1 MPVTRETSLTSQALA
16 AVPGALMI
24 PLWSGFEITKAG
36 GRLYSQNIL

>member
-1 MPVTRETSLTSQALA
+1 MPVTRETSLVSALA